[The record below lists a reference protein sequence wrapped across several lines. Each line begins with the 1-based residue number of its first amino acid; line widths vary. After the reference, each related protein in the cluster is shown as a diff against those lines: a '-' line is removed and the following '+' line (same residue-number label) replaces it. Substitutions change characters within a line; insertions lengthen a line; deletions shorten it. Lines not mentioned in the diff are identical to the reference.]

1 MIRKFAYGAYT
12 YEYRL
17 TRENRKTLSLTVKPD
32 LRLFV
37 KAPIEADDARIE
49 KFLKKKWFW
58 LQQQINFFNKFQRK
72 IEVKEY
78 VSGESFRYLGRQY
91 QLIIKE
97 ASENKVM
104 LSRGKIILHT
114 SMFVGDKEYSKLI
127 ITRWYRQE
135 TKKIFNE
142 RFEEMIK
149 LFNYKKTPALGIR
162 KMDKRW
168 GSFLN
173 KDKIFLNPRLIGA
186 SKECIDYVI
195 CHELCHIKYRDHD
208 TKFFK
213 LLEQKCPGWQKIK
226 DKLEQY
232 LS

>member
-1 MIRKFAYGAYT
+1 MIKKFAYGTYA

-17 TRENRKTLSLTVKPD
+17 LREERKTLSLTVKPD
-32 LRLFV
+32 LQLLV
-37 KAPIEADDARIE
+37 KAPVEADDARIE

-72 IEVKEY
+72 IEEKEY
-78 VSGESFRYLGRQY
+78 VSGESFLFLGRQY

-97 ASENKVM
+97 ARENKIA
-104 LSRGKIILHT
+104 LSRGKITLHT
-114 SMFVGDKEYSKLI
+114 SMFVDDKEYSRLLV
-127 ITRWYRQE
+127 TRWYRQE

-142 RFEEMIK
+142 RFEEVTK
-149 LFNYKKTPALGIR
+149 LFKYKKTPSLGIR

-173 KDKIFLNPRLIGA
+173 NDKIFLNPRLIGA
-186 SKECIDYVI
+186 SKDCIDYVI

-208 TKFFK
+208 AKFFK
-213 LLEQKCPGWQKIK
+213 LLGQKYPGWEKIK
-226 DKLEQY
+226 DKLENY
-232 LS
+232 LV